1 MGARARIFLSSRF
14 TEFQALRGTLGR
26 RLQQAGYEVI
36 DLNDGRAVPLS
47 AVGRSIE
54 EVQSADGVVLLNGQ
68 TYADSDDPAF
78 VSPTH
83 EEWRSAVA
91 AEVPV
96 FAYATAP
103 EDRDPRVTRMLDE
116 LQEVTVI
123 GALRG
128 DLHALEDDAERIVND
143 LDAWASV
150 SDEDTDSGQRRS
162 LYDQISSELNA
173 MGVAAAVSTPTASRG
188 LSGEISERT
197 TFALRALKA
206 GDRAEARRQVEAA
219 HTVYQYNWLTNFVH
233 ARLLEARGWNNDLAL
248 AHVAATR
255 SLQTVADE
263 PGRDEHADRRLVIL
277 HNLAARLARRRNDP
291 AAALRSSRAALERD
305 PLSGDALAE
314 AARASSAL
322 DHRQDAIEFS
332 GRLLKLYPTRAISL
346 MRDPLLAPAQPD
358 VERALIARV
367 LDRLRQSGGKTG
379 EGVSPTRLRDALALY
394 REHVAVLRKGLLDEV
409 HWIAEG
415 VVVGPNGGP
424 GRVVRIEQLAE
435 RAKGLSRLVEQLSDD
450 ASDLSADRMEG
461 MDAGTRGAIDRV
473 GELRAQ
479 VEASTR
485 FSRGVKAALAWGAGA
500 IALLIAAF
508 FASPVLISITGS
520 GLFTITLVLAAVW
533 MFGSARD
540 GSFSWLV
547 AAVAGYVVARLI
559 RYLVTGIPLWLFLV
573 PGVLAGVYSLWVLVG
588 AFRDKRSHASRQEEL
603 AEATRR
609 AMVLLQTETAE
620 LRSQTA
626 REEDACAAWKRR
638 LGDITHRAGVPDTSP
653 DLVVGL
659 ITHLADE
666 CRALNKALSV
676 YPNWGFGTEY
686 VPRRR
691 AHPGDL
697 TRTDADAFRDRGGLL
712 QGSGTKRMVRLVNDS
727 AVSDLASLGQDVA
740 TLAGLED
747 AFIRILAA
755 RQRVTELADAT
766 V

>member
-1 MGARARIFLSSRF
+1 MSSRF

-54 EVQSADGVVLLNGQ
+54 EVEGADGVVLLNGR
-68 TYADSDDPAF
+68 TYADSNDPAF

-83 EEWRSAVA
+83 AEWRSAVA

-103 EDRDPRVTRMLDE
+103 DDRDPRLTRMLEE

-123 GALRG
+123 GALHG
-128 DLHALEDDAERIVND
+128 DLHTLEDDAERIVND

-162 LYDQISSELNA
+162 LYEQISSELSA
-173 MGVAAAVSTPTASRG
+173 MGVAAAVSTPTASHG
-188 LSGEISERT
+188 LRGEISERT

-219 HTVYQYNWLTNFVH
+219 HTLYQYDWLTNFVH

-263 PGRDEHADRRLVIL
+263 PARDEHADRRLVIL
-277 HNLAARLARRRNDP
+277 HNVAARLARRRNDP
-291 AAALRSSRAALERD
+291 AAALRSSGAALERD
-305 PLSGDALAE
+305 PRSGDALAE

-322 DHRQDAIEFS
+322 GDRQGAIDFS
-332 GRLLKLYPTRAISL
+332 RKLLDLYPTRAISL

-358 VERALIARV
+358 VERALIAGV
-367 LDRLRQSGGKTG
+367 VDRLRQSGGLPG
-379 EGVSPTRLRDALALY
+379 DDVSPTRLRDALALY
-394 REHVAVLRKGLLDEV
+394 QEHVAASRKGLLDEI

-415 VVVGPNGGP
+415 VVVAPDGGP
-424 GRVVRIEQLAE
+424 GRLVRIEQLAE
-435 RAKGLSRLVEQLSDD
+435 RARGLSRLVDQLSDG
-450 ASDLSADRMEG
+450 ASNLSVDRTED
-461 MDAGTRGAIDRV
+461 MDAGTCAAVERV
-473 GELRAQ
+473 VELRAQ

-508 FASPVLISITGS
+508 FASSALISITGS
-520 GLFTITLVLAAVW
+520 ALFPITLVLGAVW

-540 GSFSWLV
+540 GSFSWII
-547 AAVAGYVVARLI
+547 AGVAGYAVAHLI

-573 PGVLAGVYSLWVLVG
+573 PGVVAGGYSLWILVG
-588 AFRDKRSHASRQEEL
+588 AFRDKRSHASRREEL
-603 AEATRR
+603 AETTRR
-609 AMVLLQTETAE
+609 AMVLLQAETAE
-620 LRSQTA
+620 LKSQTA
-626 REEDACAAWKRR
+626 REEDACAAWMRR
-638 LGDITHRAGVPDTSP
+638 SGDITHRAGVPDAGA
-653 DLVVGL
+653 DFVVGL

-666 CRALNKALSV
+666 CRALNAVLSV
-676 YPNWGFGTEY
+676 YPNWGFGSEY

-691 AHPGDL
+691 ARPGDL
-697 TRTDADAFRDRGGLL
+697 TRTDASTSRDRGGLL
-712 QGSGTKRMVRLVNDS
+712 GGSGTRRMVRLVNDS
-727 AVSDLASLGQDVA
+727 AVSDLAALGDDVA

-747 AFIRILAA
+747 AFIRALVA
-755 RQRVTELADAT
+755 RQHTRELADAT
-766 V
+766 T